1 MEKERNISGMDK
13 RHQELIAKLGIH
25 IDSLTSEIETLR
37 DRIQLERDF
46 RDKVH
51 QRSRGTYSISEFLRE
66 VFPELQKVMQSS
78 RGSIV
83 LRSQDPLDNATHF
96 FVVAQEGISQNDI
109 GSRLMSLEEGKYVST
124 AFESGQSVVVDSK
137 KKDHHTNSII
147 VPFGW
152 EGLTQGAVCVSN
164 RLGQEDYSEEDRS
177 TLVSCIRDV
186 EHGIAIIRRERS
198 HLEGIAGFVEQK
210 DPYTAAHS
218 KRVAQLARLI
228 AAEDGLPVGE
238 QYILEA
244 YGRLHDMGKIGI
256 PDSILLKKGSL
267 DDKEFSNVK
276 KHPLRGE
283 RMLLRYN
290 KSSNGA
296 FKNGKDILRHHHE
309 KFDGKGYPDG
319 LGGEDIPKYPRIV
332 NVVDSFDAMASNRC
346 YRSALSRDT
355 ILKEFEKNIGSQF
368 DPHFGRL
375 FLDILPSI
383 AYADINSQ
391 PKVYHSPFSCEAI
404 QIPADF
410 FVAAKKSAFERKGF
424 FPSKTL
430 N

>member
-1 MEKERNISGMDK
+1 MDK
-13 RHQELIAKLGIH
+13 REQDLIAKLGIH
-25 IDSLTSEIETLR
+25 ISSLTSENEKLRERIELERGFR
-37 DRIQLERDF
+37 DR
-46 RDKVH
+46 VH
-51 QRSRGTYSISEFLRE
+51 QRSRGTYSISEFLKG
-66 VFPELQKVMQSS
+66 VFPELQKAMHSS
-78 RGSIV
+78 RGSVV
-83 LRSQDPLDNATHF
+83 LRSQDPLDNDTHF
-96 FVVAQEGISQNDI
+96 FVVAQEGIPQNDI
-109 GSRLMSLEEGKYVST
+109 GSRLMSLEEGKYIST
-124 AFESGQSVVVDSK
+124 AFESGQSVIVDSK
-137 KKDHHTNSII
+137 KNDHHTNSII

-152 EGLTQGAVCVSN
+152 DGATQGAVCVSN
-164 RLGQEDYSEEDRS
+164 SLCQEDYSEVDRN

-228 AAEDGLPVGE
+228 AAAEGLLVGE
-238 QYILEA
+238 QYVLEA

-256 PDSILLKKGSL
+256 PDSILLKNGSL
-267 DDKEFSNVK
+267 DDKEFLDIK

-296 FKNGKDILRHHHE
+296 FKHGKDILRHHHE
-309 KFDGKGYPDG
+309 KYNGKGYPDG
-319 LGGEDIPKYPRIV
+319 LGGEDIPKYPRIL

-355 ILKEFEKNIGSQF
+355 ILKEFEKNIGKQF
-368 DPHFGRL
+368 DPNYGRL
-375 FLDILPSI
+375 FLDLLPSI
-383 AYADINSQ
+383 AYADLDSQ
-391 PKVYHSPFSCEAI
+391 AKVYHSPFSQEVLR
-404 QIPADF
+404 IPADSF
-410 FVAAKKSAFERKGF
+410 IAAKRSDFERKGF
-424 FPSKTL
+424 YPAETL

>member
-1 MEKERNISGMDK
+1 MDK
-13 RHQELIAKLGIH
+13 REQELIAKLGIH
-25 IDSLTSEIETLR
+25 ISSLTSENEKLR
-37 DRIQLERDF
+37 ERIQLERDF
-46 RDKVH
+46 RDRAH
-51 QRSRGTYSISEFLRE
+51 QRSRGTYSISAFLKG
-66 VFPELQKVMQSS
+66 VFPELQKVMHSS
-78 RGSIV
+78 RGSVV
-83 LRSQDPLDNATHF
+83 LRSQDPLDNDTHF

-109 GSRLMSLEEGKYVST
+109 GSKLMSLEEGKYIST

-137 KKDHHTNSII
+137 KNDHHTNSII

-152 EGLTQGAVCVSN
+152 GGVTQGAFCVSN
-164 RLGQEDYSEEDRS
+164 RLCQEDYSEEDRT

-198 HLEGIAGFVEQK
+198 HLEGIASFVEQK

-228 AAEDGLPVGE
+228 AAADGLPVGE
-238 QYILEA
+238 QYVLEA

-256 PDSILLKKGSL
+256 PDSILLKNGCL
-267 DDKEFSNVK
+267 DDKEFLDIK

-296 FKNGKDILRHHHE
+296 FKDGKDILRHHHE
-309 KFDGKGYPDG
+309 KYDGKGYPDG
-319 LGGEDIPKYPRIV
+319 LGGEDIPKYPRIM

-346 YRSALSRDT
+346 YRSALSRDA
-355 ILKEFEKNIGSQF
+355 ILKEFEKNIGKQF
-368 DPHFGRL
+368 DPNYGRL

-383 AYADINSQ
+383 AYADINS
-391 PKVYHSPFSCEAI
+391 PTKVYHSPFSCEVLK
-404 QIPADF
+404 IPADSF
-410 FVAAKKSAFERKGF
+410 IAAKRADFEKKGF
-424 FPSKTL
+424 YPAETL